1 MPGEIMNQLDYIL
14 TQCPA
19 EFHGKQNWLGF
30 KATPHTPMRFINQV
44 TAEGVK
50 TNEGFYNWD
59 EVDQKT
65 IQTIYQRLK
74 WNEKL
79 QSK

>member
-1 MPGEIMNQLDYIL
+1 MTSLEYIL
-14 TQCPA
+14 TQVPKS
-19 EFHGKQNWLGF
+19 FGGKENWLGF
-30 KATPHTPMRFINQV
+30 KTTPHTPMRFINEI
-44 TAEGVK
+44 TKEGVK

-59 EVDQKT
+59 EVGEKT

-79 QSK
+79 QPK